1 MQDICLYSESC
12 KTLGRSSYRMSARRF
27 LQELFLDLNLDS
39 FYVEPQLIIAARKLP
54 AEEKADSS
62 TTSAT
67 TPTSLQP
74 AVPQRMAAMKP
85 KPKSLAQL
93 ASVYETSWENLLMD
107 FSPRT
112 GPTAAKSS
120 SLDVPLPA
128 PTQAIQNKLH
138 IGETESSVSGSGSGS
153 EDEETGEDVC
163 DGSSVTTGHTALPTG
178 GSNA

>member
-1 MQDICLYSESC
+1 
-12 KTLGRSSYRMSARRF
+12 MSARRF

-39 FYVEPQLIIAARKLP
+39 FYVEPQLIIAARKQP
-54 AEEKADSS
+54 AEEKAE
-62 TTSAT
+62 AT

-74 AVPQRMAAMKP
+74 AVPQRMPAMKP

-128 PTQAIQNKLH
+128 PTQAVQNKLH

-153 EDEETGEDVC
+153 GSGSEDEDEETGEDVC